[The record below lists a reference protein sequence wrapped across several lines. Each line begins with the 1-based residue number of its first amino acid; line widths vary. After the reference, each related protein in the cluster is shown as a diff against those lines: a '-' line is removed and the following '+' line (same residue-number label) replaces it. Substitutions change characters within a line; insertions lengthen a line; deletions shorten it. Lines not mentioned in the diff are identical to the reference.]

1 MPMAKLPTGTVTFLF
16 TDLEGS
22 TRLWEEHPEA
32 MKGALARH
40 DALLR
45 AAVGSHRGRVIK
57 GLGDGIHAVFEAP
70 DDALRAAADAEASL
84 VAEAWSGTGPL
95 RARMGVHTGMADL
108 RDGDY
113 FGPALN
119 RAARLMAVAHGG
131 QVVVSLATEE
141 LVRDALPE
149 GLGLIELGEHRLRDV
164 ARPER
169 VFQLTGPG
177 LQGEFPALRS
187 LGGTAG
193 NVTLPA
199 TSFVGRD
206 EDLGRVAAL
215 VAEARLVT
223 LLGVGGVGKTRLAL
237 QYASDAAAGFDDG
250 VWFCDLASVSDRDGV
265 AMSVASSLGVVPRAG
280 LSTTDALVEFLR
292 PKQMLIVLDNC
303 EHVLDEIA
311 AFAAQTMVQCRRLRL
326 LATSREALAV
336 AGERLYPIRPLRVPD
351 TSEGL
356 EAAALSAPVQLF
368 VDRVR
373 MLRPEFCLDPGNLES
388 VLDICRRLDGIPL
401 ALELAAARMTSMSP
415 SEIADRLDH
424 RFSLLAG
431 GRRRGVARHETL
443 RAAIDWSYDLLEDP
457 ERAAL
462 ARVSVFSGGFT
473 LDAAERVAEGP
484 GIEVLDVLGRLVDK
498 SLVTADDEGGTTRY
512 RLFDTIRQY
521 ALEHIDARGETA
533 ATRDRHL
540 AYFVDFAERAG
551 AGLAGADQ
559 HLWQRRT
566 VVEAENIRSAVAWA
580 VTTAE
585 AAAALRIVAAFAPL
599 HASPW
604 AERGVAVTFD
614 LSKPA
619 LEIPGAAEDAHYPLV
634 LTAAADFAISRGD
647 YSDAVEL
654 AEEALRLAN
663 EPDPACW
670 SAEMVL
676 GRTALFDAR
685 DDPADHFERALAIAR
700 RTGDAYQRAVA
711 QSNLA
716 AGLSFHGADEL
727 ERARAEAEAAVQLA
741 EQTAC
746 SSVIASA
753 NFALGYILVLARDP
767 GAVEPL
773 RRSLAAGPA
782 SSENPGSLNMLAI
795 HYARHGTPAQALDVL
810 EGSLNDARY
819 RADPSYTSSSLDLA
833 LPVFV
838 RFGDATTAAELRGAL
853 AHGALPAVTRAGV
866 AKQRQKSGF
875 ARLDQQLSPE
885 ERRSAEARG
894 AAMTHDQIIAHTLER
909 IAALRN
915 KLAPRDADH

>member
-1 MPMAKLPTGTVTFLF
+1 MAGLPTGTVTFLF

-45 AAVGSHRGRVIK
+45 AAVGSHRGGVIK
-57 GLGDGIHAVFEAP
+57 GRGDGIHAVFETP
-70 DDALRAAADAEASL
+70 DDALRAAVDAQARL
-84 VAEAWSGTGPL
+84 GAEAWSGTGPL
-95 RARMGVHTGMADL
+95 RVRMGVHTGMGEF

-119 RAARLMAVAHGG
+119 RAARLMAIAHGG

-177 LQGEFPALRS
+177 LRREFPTLRS
-187 LGGTAG
+187 LGSSAG

-206 EDLGRVAAL
+206 EELARVAAL
-215 VAEARLVT
+215 VEEAPLVT
-223 LLGVGGVGKTRLAL
+223 LLGVGGVGKTRLAVQL
-237 QYASDAAAGFDDG
+237 ANDAAAGFDDG
-250 VWFCDLASVSDRDGV
+250 VWLCDLASVSDGDDV
-265 AMSVASSLGVVPRAG
+265 AMSVASSLDVVPRGG
-280 LSTTDALVEFLR
+280 LSATDALVEFLR

-303 EHVLDEIA
+303 EHLIEEIA
-311 AFAAQTMVQCRRLRL
+311 GFAEQAMARCRGLRL

-336 AGERLYPIRPLRVPD
+336 EGERLYPLQPLRLPGAD
-351 TSEGL
+351 DSL
-356 EAAALSAPVQLF
+356 EAATSNASVQLF

-373 MLRPEFCLDPGNLES
+373 MLRPEFSLNRDNLES
-388 VLDICRRLDGIPL
+388 VLDICRHLDGIPL
-401 ALELAAARMTSMSP
+401 ALELAAARMTSMS
-415 SEIADRLDH
+415 SREIADRLDH

-443 RAAIDWSYDLLEDP
+443 RAAVDWSYDLLDDS
-457 ERAAL
+457 ERAVL

-473 LDAAERVAEGP
+473 LEAAERVAEGP
-484 GIEVLDVLGRLVDK
+484 LGIAVLDVLGRLVDK
-498 SLVTADDEGGTTRY
+498 SLITADEERGVTRY

-521 ALEHIDARGETA
+521 ALEHLDARAETA
-533 ATRDRHL
+533 ATRDYHL

-551 AGLAGADQ
+551 AGLRSADQ
-559 HLWQRRT
+559 QFWERRT

-580 VTTAE
+580 VTTAD

-746 SSVIASA
+746 SSVVASA

-795 HYARHGTPAQALDVL
+795 HYARHGTPAQALDLL

-885 ERRSAEARG
+885 ERRAAEARG

-909 IAALRN
+909 IGSLRN
-915 KLAPRDADH
+915 KLAQRGTVQ

>member
-1 MPMAKLPTGTVTFLF
+1 
-16 TDLEGS
+16 
-22 TRLWEEHPEA
+22 
-32 MKGALARH
+32 
-40 DALLR
+40 
-45 AAVGSHRGRVIK
+45 
-57 GLGDGIHAVFEAP
+57 
-70 DDALRAAADAEASL
+70 
-84 VAEAWSGTGPL
+84 
-95 RARMGVHTGMADL
+95 MGVHTGMADL
-108 RDGDY
+108 REGDY

-177 LQGEFPALRS
+177 VQGEFPALRS

-199 TSFVGRD
+199 TSFVGRG
-206 EDLGRVAAL
+206 EDLARVAAL
-215 VAEARLVT
+215 VAEGPLVT

-237 QYASDAAAGFDDG
+237 QFASDAAAGFDDG
-250 VWFCDLASVSDRDGV
+250 VWLCDLASVSDADGV
-265 AMSVASSLGVVPRAG
+265 AVSVASSLDVVPRGG
-280 LSTTDALVEFLR
+280 LSATDALVEFLR
-292 PKQMLIVLDNC
+292 TKQMLIVLDNC
-303 EHVLDEIA
+303 EHLIDEIA
-311 AFAAQTMVQCRRLRL
+311 GFAEQAMAQCRRLRL

-336 AGERLYPIRPLRVPD
+336 EGERLYPIRPLRVPD
-351 TSEGL
+351 ADDGL
-356 EAAALSAPVQLF
+356 EAAAWSAAVQLF

-415 SEIADRLDH
+415 REIADRLDH

-443 RAAIDWSYDLLEDP
+443 RAAVDWSYDLLEDA
-457 ERAAL
+457 ERAVL

-473 LDAAERVAEGP
+473 LEAAERAAEAP
-484 GIEVLDVLGRLVDK
+484 LGIEVLDVLGRLVDK
-498 SLVTADDEGGTTRY
+498 SLVTADDEGGATRY

-521 ALEHIDARGETA
+521 ALEHLDARGETA

-551 AGLAGADQ
+551 AALRGADQ
-559 HLWQRRT
+559 QLWQRRT
-566 VVEAENIRSAVAWA
+566 VVEAENIRSALAWA
-580 VTTAE
+580 VTTGD
-585 AAAALRIVAAFAPL
+585 AAAALSIVTAFAPL
-599 HASPW
+599 HAIGW

-614 LSKPA
+614 LAKPA
-619 LEIPGAAEDAHYPLV
+619 LEIPGAAEDALYALG

-676 GRTALFDAR
+676 GLTALFDAR
-685 DDPADHFERALAIAR
+685 DDPAVHFERALAIAR
-700 RTGDAYQRAVA
+700 RTGDAYQQAVA

-727 ERARAEAEAAVQLA
+727 ERARAEAEAALPLA

-746 SSVIASA
+746 PSVIASA
-753 NFALGYILVLARDP
+753 NFALGYVLVLARDP

-773 RRSLAAGPA
+773 RRSLPAGLA
-782 SSENPGSLNMLAI
+782 FSENPGSLSMLAL
-795 HYARHGTPAQALDVL
+795 HYARHGTPAQALDAL
-810 EGSLNDARY
+810 EGSLSHARY
-819 RADPSYTSSSLDLA
+819 RADPSYTSSTVDLA

-838 RFGDATTAAELRGAL
+838 RYGDATTAAELRGAL
-853 AHGALPAVTRAGV
+853 ALGALPAVTRAGV
-866 AKQRQKSGF
+866 AEQRQKSGF
-875 ARLDQQLSPE
+875 EKLDQQLSPE

-894 AAMTHDQIIAHTLER
+894 AAMTHDQVIAHTLER
-909 IAALRN
+909 IAALRH
-915 KLAPRDADH
+915 KLAQRGADR